1 MEEKYITKL
10 LNFSSDIMCN
20 AKELIITK
28 EQAKGIIKELE
39 QDYIPKA
46 LIKLE
51 IEKFK
56 KIIEEK
62 RIENITIGNATKYDY
77 LIIGKRDGLQEIL
90 NRSDIK
96 EKTI

>member
-20 AKELIITK
+20 AKELVITK

-46 LIKLE
+46 VIRLKIANLKKRINE
-51 IEKFK
+51 IN
-56 KIIEEK
+56 KIDSIEEFTSK
-62 RIENITIGNATKYDY
+62 QYEQQG
-77 LIIGKRDGLQEIL
+77 IICKIYTL
-90 NRSDIK
+90 K
-96 EKTI
+96 ELLGE

>member
-39 QDYIPKA
+39 QDYVPKA
-46 LIKLE
+46 IIKLE
-51 IEKFK
+51 MTRK
-56 KIIEEK
+56 KHNTDNINDCYLYGDEAQKAMYQKEVLEELLG
-62 RIENITIGNATKYDY
+62 R
-77 LIIGKRDGLQEIL
+77 
-90 NRSDIK
+90 
-96 EKTI
+96 